1 MGKHEGYINLGTCL
15 GTLMWVEPHGGY
27 FKCYSVVDGTFV
39 GDFPVKDVVVFD
51 IENNPLL
58 DLTVLHTTVRT
69 KKK

>member
-1 MGKHEGYINLGTCL
+1 
-15 GTLMWVEPHGGY
+15 MWVEPHGGY